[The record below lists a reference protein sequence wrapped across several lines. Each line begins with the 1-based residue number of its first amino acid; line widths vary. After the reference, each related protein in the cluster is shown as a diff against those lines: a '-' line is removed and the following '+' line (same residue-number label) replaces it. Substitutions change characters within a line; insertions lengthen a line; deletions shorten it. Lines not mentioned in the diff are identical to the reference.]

1 MARGTNAAVAVVHT
15 PDDVAPATQRRRAR
29 GPETAVPPRHG
40 YIGAG
45 GTPQT
50 RIGGWW
56 ELHPRLLRIVAVAAL
71 VWGSAW
77 LGYRTAFSW
86 HGANPF
92 AFGALVLVEGFNF
105 LSLAFLAFAGWDGR
119 QDPAPPAA
127 PGWSVDVFV
136 CTYDE
141 PIEVVEATLAGCAA
155 LRYPHTTY
163 LLDDGGRAE
172 MEALAARWGAR
183 WITRADNAHAK
194 AGNINHALTCTDG
207 DLIFFLDADH
217 VPLPDA
223 LDLTVGYFSDPLV
236 ALVQSPHDF
245 YNQDSVQHYEAG
257 RHEQSLFF
265 EVVCPGKDRH
275 NACFWCGSAT
285 VVRRVPLE
293 EVGGVATETI
303 AEDFHTTIKMH
314 RRGWRTRY
322 HNQVLV
328 QGLAPVDLDGY
339 LLQRDR
345 WARGN
350 LAVFRLPESPLR
362 RNGLDVRQRIAYFA
376 SLFAYGAGFA
386 YLLMLGVLI
395 AALGG
400 GILPARA
407 GEFELLTLWLPA
419 TLLAVAATVALCR
432 GHMRMTESSR
442 YTIVS
447 AEIFARALRCAFL
460 PSKTKFKVTPKEGVD
475 TGGWD
480 AVRRLRVVLWLSAL
494 LCAAL
499 AWRVLALVRVVHA
512 RPLPGVA
519 TPLAIALA
527 IWELS
532 RIAVTV
538 RHVARRRQRRRHFR
552 FSCELPAVVSSDG
565 GVIQT
570 ATIADLSL
578 AGLSLE
584 ADERIAPGS
593 SIRLATTV
601 ATVAGPYRSISIEA
615 NVRSCR
621 PVGDRAWRLGA
632 EITQIDEDSE
642 RELVTF
648 CHVVYPWSQL
658 RPDGHAP
665 APLSAAAITALE
677 RPRLARVASAAPRR
691 SREELRRRAPARG
704 CTPRSVRRGR
714 AARSAARR
722 SRHGRAHRARV
733 VAPTRARAP
742 PRPPRPARARTR
754 RVDTLIGQVG
764 PTRRARPGGPIAS
777 AGRPRDR
784 SWFRSR
790 HHRPSRLC
798 CRTSGDTDR
807 AAGRTRSRARC
818 TRRTRAGSSP
828 ARREPR
834 TLVASRS
841 ARSVDAG

>member
-1 MARGTNAAVAVVHT
+1 LTRGTDTADAVARNS
-15 PDDVAPATQRRRAR
+15 DEVATATQRRRAR
-29 GPETAVPPRHG
+29 GPESAVPPRDG

-50 RIGGWW
+50 RFGGWW
-56 ELHPRLLRIVAVAAL
+56 EHHPRTLRTVAGAAL
-71 VWGSAW
+71 AWGGAW
-77 LGYRTAFSW
+77 LAYRACFSW
-86 HGANPF
+86 RGANPF
-92 AFGALVLVEGFNF
+92 AFAALVLVEGFNL
-105 LSLAFLAFAGWDGR
+105 LSLGLLTFAGWDRR
-119 QDPAPPAA
+119 QDTPRVAA
-127 PGWSVDVFV
+127 PGWAVDIFV

-163 LLDDGGRAE
+163 LLDDGRREE
-172 MEALAARWGAR
+172 MHTLASRWDAR
-183 WITRADNAHAK
+183 WITRPDNRHAK
-194 AGNINHALTCTDG
+194 AGNINHALPRTDG

-223 LDLTVGYFSDPLV
+223 LDLTVGYFSDPRV

-275 NACFWCGSAT
+275 NASFWCGSAT
-285 VVRRVPLE
+285 VVRRVALE

-362 RNGLDVRQRIAYFA
+362 RNGLDIRQRIAYFA
-376 SLFAYGAGFA
+376 SLFAYGAGFT
-386 YLLMLGVLI
+386 YLLMLAVLI

-400 GILPARA
+400 GVLPARA
-407 GEFELLTLWLPA
+407 GEAELLGLWVPA
-419 TLLAVAATVALCR
+419 TLLAVSATIALCR
-432 GHMRMTESSR
+432 GHMRLAESSR

-447 AEIFARALRCAFL
+447 AEIFARALRCAFF

-475 TGGWD
+475 TGGWP
-480 AVRRLRVVLWLSAL
+480 AVRRLRLVLVLSGL
-494 LCAAL
+494 LGAAL
-499 AWRVLALVRVVHA
+499 VWRVLALVHVVHA
-512 RPLPGVA
+512 RPLPGLA

-532 RIAVTV
+532 RIAATI
-538 RHVARRRQRRRHFR
+538 RHVSRRRQRRRHFR
-552 FSCELPAVVSSDG
+552 FSCELPAVVATEQG
-565 GVIQT
+565 AIQT

-584 ADERIAPGS
+584 ADDRIEPGTPV
-593 SIRLATTV
+593 RLATTV

-615 NVRSCR
+615 VVRSCR
-621 PVGDRAWRLGA
+621 PVGDRAWRLGI
-632 EITQIDEDSE
+632 EITHMDDDSE

-648 CHVVYPWSQL
+648 CHVVHPWHQL
-658 RPDGHAP
+658 RPHEHVAEPPPMRPVPVSRVRAP
-665 APLSAAAITALE
+665 AAPSPPARPTTSRDDLLEALRREVDDVERMAHASSRRPRPE
-677 RPRLARVASAAPRR
+677 RPR
-691 SREELRRRAPARG
+691 G
-704 CTPRSVRRGR
+704 
-714 AARSAARR
+714 
-722 SRHGRAHRARV
+722 
-733 VAPTRARAP
+733 
-742 PRPPRPARARTR
+742 
-754 RVDTLIGQVG
+754 
-764 PTRRARPGGPIAS
+764 
-777 AGRPRDR
+777 
-784 SWFRSR
+784 
-790 HHRPSRLC
+790 
-798 CRTSGDTDR
+798 
-807 AAGRTRSRARC
+807 
-818 TRRTRAGSSP
+818 
-828 ARREPR
+828 
-834 TLVASRS
+834 SRS
-841 ARSVDAG
+841 QPREHQEGSA